1 MLAVLIVFTPRLI
14 HYFSVPEIIL
24 TIEDV
29 ERINQ
34 QELIPKKALSKT
46 NRRKQ
51 KSQSK
56 YRLPPHK
63 FNPNKYTEAEW
74 TYLGLSKKQAAVIMK
89 FIKPGISSNRALEKV
104 YVFPKELMSLIKD
117 STFYPKA
124 PAMINH
130 SEEKVLAL
138 DHVQPRPILEL
149 NSIDS
154 VQLVSLRGIGPFY
167 ASQILKYRRKIG
179 GFYEFEQ
186 LLEVWKMR
194 SEAYKVLTEQL
205 FIDDEK
211 IQKLRLNTISF
222 EELYKHPYL
231 SYAQANS
238 IVKMRMQSDGF
249 KTTSEIKK
257 SKLIDS
263 KTYNKLLPY
272 LIIE

>member
-1 MLAVLIVFTPRLI
+1 M
-14 HYFSVPEIIL
+14 L

-29 ERINQ
+29 KRINE
-34 QELIPKKALSKT
+34 QELVPKKASKQL
-46 NRRKQ
+46 NEPKQ

-56 YRLPPHK
+56 YRLPPRK
-63 FNPNKYTEAEW
+63 FDPNEYAVDEW
-74 TYLGLSKKQAAVIMK
+74 IYLGLSKKQAAVVMN
-89 FIKPGISSNRALEKV
+89 FIKSGISSNEALEKI

-117 STFYPKA
+117 STFYPKSA
-124 PAMINH
+124 STINT
-130 SEEKVLAL
+130 SEDEVLSSDTIQL
-138 DHVQPRPILEL
+138 RPILEL

-179 GFYEFEQ
+179 GYYQIEQ

-194 SEAYKVLTEQL
+194 PETYAVLTEKL
-205 FIDDEK
+205 FVDSDKIEK
-211 IQKLRLNTISF
+211 IRINSITF

-238 IVKMRMQSDGF
+238 IVKMRAQSNGF
-249 KTTSEIKK
+249 NHVSDIKK
-257 SKLIDS
+257 SKIIDS
-263 KTYNKLLPY
+263 NTFDKLLPY

>member
-1 MLAVLIVFTPRLI
+1 M
-14 HYFSVPEIIL
+14 L

-29 ERINQ
+29 KRINE
-34 QELIPKKALSKT
+34 QELVPKKASKQL
-46 NRRKQ
+46 NERKQ

-56 YRLPPHK
+56 YRLPPRK
-63 FNPNKYTEAEW
+63 FDPNDYALDEW
-74 TYLGLSKKQAAVIMK
+74 IYLGLSKKQAAVVMN
-89 FIKPGISSNRALEKV
+89 FIKSGIASNEALEKI

-117 STFYPKA
+117 STFYPKS
-124 PAMINH
+124 PSTINT
-130 SEEKVLAL
+130 SEDEVISSDTIQL
-138 DHVQPRPILEL
+138 RPILEL

-167 ASQILKYRRKIG
+167 ASQILKYRSKLG
-179 GFYEFEQ
+179 GYYQIEQ

-194 SEAYKVLTEQL
+194 PEAYAVLTEKL
-205 FIDDEK
+205 FVDSDKIEK
-211 IQKLRLNTISF
+211 IRLNTITF

-238 IVKMRMQSDGF
+238 IVKMRAQSNGF
-249 KTTSEIKK
+249 NRVSEIKK

-263 KTYNKLLPY
+263 KTFDKLLPY